1 MLAWKQ
7 PVDVGGC
14 SILDYQVQV
23 DDGALGAFVQFGAS
37 LSASKF
43 TVEVTGLTYT
53 FDYRFMIIASSHIGS
68 SESKVVTA
76 VVANVPNTPTTAP
89 FFNPSFTTTTSL
101 RVEVN
106 EVTANGGTPI
116 TNYQL

>member
-1 MLAWKQ
+1 
-7 PVDVGGC
+7 
-14 SILDYQVQV
+14 
-23 DDGALGAFVQFGAS
+23 
-37 LSASKF
+37 
-43 TVEVTGLTYT
+43 
-53 FDYRFMIIASSHIGS
+53 
-68 SESKVVTA
+68 VTA